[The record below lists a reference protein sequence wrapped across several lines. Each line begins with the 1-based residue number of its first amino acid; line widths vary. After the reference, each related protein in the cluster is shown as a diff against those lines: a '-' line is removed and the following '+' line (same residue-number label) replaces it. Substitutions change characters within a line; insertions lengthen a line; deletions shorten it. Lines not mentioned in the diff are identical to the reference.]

1 MPSFSSPFFIG
12 GALLFAFAGI
22 VAYFWMS
29 SFLFGAGYQ
38 GAPRRSVDAMFR
50 LSQLGSEDVL
60 FELGAGVGS
69 VTFPAAREKSARVR
83 AVEIEPLRCL
93 VLRIRRAL
101 GPAADRIEIRRENM
115 FGVDLREATVI
126 SAFLWPGAM
135 ARLRPKFEREL
146 QPGTRIVSR
155 CHKIPTWTPEQY
167 DPTADVYLYRWP
179 DALKEGAPQG
189 SVPPDDGNVA
199 AKSERSEHL
208 EREMPFETVSQS
220 RVPENG
226 ENYLHSFGL
235 HAGRALGRSPESL
248 GTAGVLRSEGK
259 SPLEK

>member
-1 MPSFSSPFFIG
+1 MPSFSSPYFIG
-12 GALLFAFAGI
+12 GAALFAFAGV

-38 GAPRRSVDAMFR
+38 GAPRRSVEAMFR
-50 LSQLGSEDVL
+50 LSQLSSQDYL
-60 FELGAGVGS
+60 FELGAGIGA

-115 FGVDLREATVI
+115 FAVDLREATVI

-146 QPGTRIVSR
+146 KPGVRVVSR
-155 CHKIPTWTPEQY
+155 CHKIPMWTPTEY
-167 DPTADVYLYRWP
+167 DSAADVYLYRWP
-179 DALKEGAPQG
+179 EAVETG
-189 SVPPDDGNVA
+189 SPKGRVA
-199 AKSERSEHL
+199 
-208 EREMPFETVSQS
+208 T
-220 RVPENG
+220 
-226 ENYLHSFGL
+226 
-235 HAGRALGRSPESL
+235 
-248 GTAGVLRSEGK
+248 
-259 SPLEK
+259 